1 MSQETTPPN
10 LRILR
15 ILETI
20 AAADTPLTPTEIN
33 ARLGWPK
40 QSLHRLCN
48 TLIDEGYIDK
58 RNKRLFPRQ
67 RLFDLFNN
75 LSRHSAMHAARHQ
88 ILLEV
93 AREVGETINF
103 VRPETK
109 GMFYADRIETNWAFR
124 VQLPV
129 GTHVPFHCT
138 ASGKTYLAHLP
149 SAKRRVMLESLDLR
163 AFTSHT
169 HSTRASLE
177 RELEEISTL
186 GYALDREEF
195 YDAMVAIAVPVRD
208 ARRRFHAALA
218 VHGPKP
224 RFSLDDAMACRDLLA
239 RAAARISHTIEI

>member
-1 MSQETTPPN
+1 MSLDTTPPN

-20 AAADTPLTPTEIN
+20 AEADSPMTPTEIN

-48 TLIDEGYIDK
+48 TLIEEGYLDK

-67 RLFDLFNN
+67 RLFDLFSN
-75 LSRHSAMHAARHQ
+75 LSRHSTMHIARHQ

-93 AREVGETINF
+93 SSAVRETVNF
-103 VRPETK
+103 VRPEAK

-129 GTHVPFHCT
+129 GSHVPFHCT
-138 ASGKTYLAHLP
+138 ASGKTYLAHMP
-149 SAKRRVMLESLDLR
+149 AARRRVLLNSLDMR
-163 AFTSHT
+163 VFTAHT
-169 HSTRASLE
+169 HSTVATLE
-177 RELEEISTL
+177 RELEMIARQ

-208 ARRRFHAALA
+208 RHRRFHAALA

-224 RFSLDDAMACRDLLA
+224 RFSIENALSCRQLLA
-239 RAAARISHTIEI
+239 EAAARISDTIDT

>member
-1 MSQETTPPN
+1 MSQDNTPPN

-20 AAADTPLTPTEIN
+20 AEADSPLTPTEIN

-48 TLIDEGYIDK
+48 TLISEGYIDK

-75 LSRHSAMHAARHQ
+75 LSRHSTMHAARHQ
-88 ILLEV
+88 ILLDV
-93 AREVGETINF
+93 AHAVRETINF

-124 VQLPV
+124 VQLPI
-129 GTHVPFHCT
+129 GSHVPFHCT

-149 SAKRRVMLESLDLR
+149 AAKRRVMLDSLDLR
-163 AFTSHT
+163 AFTAHT
-169 HSTRASLE
+169 HRTVASLE
-177 RELEEISTL
+177 RELEVIATQ

-195 YDAMVAIAVPVRD
+195 YDAMVAVAVPVRD

-224 RFSLDDAMACRDLLA
+224 RFSLDDAMACRKLLTD
-239 RAAARISHTIEI
+239 AAARISNTIEI

>member
-1 MSQETTPPN
+1 MSLDTTPPN

-20 AAADTPLTPTEIN
+20 AEADRALTPTEIN
-33 ARLGWPK
+33 AQLGWPK

-48 TLIDEGYIDK
+48 TLISEGYIDK

-75 LSRHSAMHAARHQ
+75 LSRHSTMHIARHQ

-93 AREVGETINF
+93 SQAVRETVNF

-124 VQLPV
+124 VQLPI
-129 GTHVPFHCT
+129 GSHVPFHCT

-149 SAKRRVMLESLDLR
+149 SAKRRVMLDSLDLR
-163 AFTSHT
+163 AYTAHT
-169 HSTRASLE
+169 HRNVASLE
-177 RELEEISTL
+177 RELQAITNQ
-186 GYALDREEF
+186 GYALDQEEF

-208 ARRRFHAALA
+208 RRRQFHAALA

-224 RFSLDDAMACRDLLA
+224 RFSLDDAMACRKLLTE
-239 RAAARISHTIEI
+239 AAARISNTIEI